1 VTGPAAAPGRTSI
14 FDVVVLGSGVAGLVA
29 ALDLLDARGDLRV
42 AVVDKGALGTIGS
55 TPLAQGGLAAAV
67 GPDDSPELHA
77 ADTLRAGDGLG
88 DRQAVRVMS
97 EQGPARVAD
106 LVRRGAAFDR
116 RDAPGAPFAL
126 AREGG
131 QSVARSVRAVDAT
144 GAEIFRA
151 LSAAA
156 AGRITRVQG
165 MGCAFVQPMPGG
177 PVRGLWILLDDV
189 DDAPGAPAQS
199 AGLACLRAGA
209 VVLASGGCGGLYAAT
224 TNREGSTADGVAL
237 AAAAGG
243 ALIDCEFV
251 QFHPTGLR
259 VERAAGAQRLL
270 LTEALRGAG
279 AVLRDADG
287 RRFMV
292 GRHPDAELAPRFVV
306 TRGILDQ
313 PGGAWL
319 DATALDPA
327 LLAAEFPTVLAGARE
342 TGYDLT
348 RQPVP
353 VEPTQHYF
361 VGGVATDLDGRTTLP
376 GLFAAGEAACTG
388 VHGANRMAGN
398 SLLQSAV
405 FAHRAALALATDL
418 PAPEHGRREL
428 AAEADPS
435 PPPLSPAG
443 SVTGAAALRAELRAA
458 MSAGAGAIRTAD
470 GLDGVAKA
478 IDTVAHALGPL
489 PAADRDGLELA
500 SLVRVGRLIVRSATL
515 RQESRGV
522 HWRADAPLREP
533 AWDGVR
539 LRVGE
544 AAHVPRPTGG
554 VW

>member
-1 VTGPAAAPGRTSI
+1 MPGPAPTLAGGTTVA
-14 FDVVVLGSGVAGLVA
+14 FDAVVLGSGVAGLVA
-29 ALDLLDARGDLRV
+29 ALDLLDARPQLRI
-42 AVVDKGALGTIGS
+42 AVVDKGAPGTIGS

-67 GPDDSPELHA
+67 GPDDSPERHA

-97 EQGPARVAD
+97 EEGPARVAD
-106 LVRRGAAFDR
+106 LVRRGAVFDR

-131 QSVARSVRAVDAT
+131 QSVARSVRTVDAT

-156 AGRITRVQG
+156 SGRITRVQG
-165 MGCAFVQPMPGG
+165 MGCALVQPLPGG
-177 PVRGLWILLDDV
+177 PVRGVWVLLDTV
-189 DDAPGAPAQS
+189 DDAPGVPAQ
-199 AGLACLRAGA
+199 AGGLACLRAGA

-237 AAAAGG
+237 AAGAGA

-279 AVLRDADG
+279 ATLRDAGG

-327 LLAAEFPTVLAGARE
+327 LLAAEFPTVLSGARAA
-342 TGYDLT
+342 GYDLT
-348 RQPVP
+348 REPVP

-361 VGGVATDLDGRTTLP
+361 VGGVATDLDGATSLP

-405 FAHRAALALATDL
+405 FAHRAALALAAGL
-418 PAPEHGRREL
+418 PAPEQGRREL

-435 PPPLSPAG
+435 PPPLSVAG
-443 SVTGAAALRAELRAA
+443 SVADAGALRAQLRSA
-458 MSAGAGAIRTAD
+458 MSAGAGAIRTAE
-470 GLDGVAKA
+470 GLEGASKA
-478 IDTVAHALGPL
+478 IEAVAHALGGA
-489 PAADRDGLELA
+489 PAADRDGVELA
-500 SLVRVGRLIVRSATL
+500 SLVRVGRLIVRSAAL

-539 LRVGE
+539 LRV
-544 AAHVPRPTGG
+544 AQHD
-554 VW
+554 